1 MRDNNG
7 IDDLYQSC
15 LQSKEESSSQDN
27 SKNDKKEAK
36 LQSKNS
42 LNQKSLALLNTS
54 VIHSQDLGVI
64 VFDSQYN
71 VCLWNSWI
79 ENLSAVA
86 KKDAIGR
93 KLNEIFP
100 DFDSKRFETAVENAI
115 KGGLSSILSQVF
127 NPYPLPLYKDVNA
140 KENENRI
147 HQQINVKHV
156 RIEERPFAIVEVRNV
171 TATVVKEQLLKN
183 QTKELK
189 KASEESTVQRNYI
202 QSILDSSSEA
212 ILTVSAS
219 GVVKSYNRSVC
230 EIFELAGSEVKGK
243 LITLFVPE
251 FRIVDF
257 QSTDE
262 PRILRG
268 QTASQRA
275 IDLDVLCSPLADGKQ
290 DFVVTMR
297 DISEQQLMKAA
308 VFRSEK
314 LAWTTI
320 DSIADG
326 VVTTDQFGVI
336 DLLNPIASELLK
348 QEQSDLIGQKI
359 SNIFQLVNEETN
371 GKSDCIV
378 SLAIKQ
384 KETVYSSDDSAL
396 KLIASSKNIRADKVE
411 KENSLLPVMASASP
425 ILDLDDQVTG
435 CVLVFRDVKESRQ
448 LSNQLTWEA
457 SHDAL
462 TGLHNRKSFNERLD
476 SIVADSQ
483 SAALLFMDLDRFK
496 LVNDTAGHAIG
507 DELLK
512 QVSRIFLE
520 HFRADDFVS
529 RLGGD
534 EFAALLLNCSQE
546 KARALAQELC
556 GLLEKHA
563 VPWQDRVFTVGV
575 SIGLTMVLGDD
586 ESTSKVIER
595 ADAACYSAKK
605 SGRSRVHVF
614 GESDEET
621 QYQANVERASQISE
635 AISKE
640 RFVLYKQPIVSIA
653 GNERKLHHYE
663 ILIRMLDE
671 DNSIIPPNDF
681 IPAAEQFGLMQLVDR
696 YVISKVVEYIKIN
709 RQKDLKFSFAI
720 NLSGASIIDEVFSVF
735 LDDIVR
741 REKILPSDIHFEIT
755 ETAAISN
762 LGIARKFIDHFHQL
776 GFSFALDDF
785 GSGMSSFGYLKNLP
799 LDYIK
804 IDGQFIKEIIGNE
817 TDFAMVSSINYLG
830 HMLGLK
836 CIAEFVENDEIMSI
850 LDKIGVDYAQAYGIE
865 RPTTLFDDD
874 DLFEQ

>member
-1 MRDNNG
+1 
-7 IDDLYQSC
+7 
-15 LQSKEESSSQDN
+15 
-27 SKNDKKEAK
+27 
-36 LQSKNS
+36 
-42 LNQKSLALLNTS
+42 
-54 VIHSQDLGVI
+54 
-64 VFDSQYN
+64 
-71 VCLWNSWI
+71 
-79 ENLSAVA
+79 
-86 KKDAIGR
+86 
-93 KLNEIFP
+93 
-100 DFDSKRFETAVENAI
+100 
-115 KGGLSSILSQVF
+115 
-127 NPYPLPLYKDVNA
+127 
-140 KENENRI
+140 
-147 HQQINVKHV
+147 
-156 RIEERPFAIVEVRNV
+156 
-171 TATVVKEQLLKN
+171 
-183 QTKELK
+183 
-189 KASEESTVQRNYI
+189 
-202 QSILDSSSEA
+202 
-212 ILTVSAS
+212 
-219 GVVKSYNRSVC
+219 
-230 EIFELAGSEVKGK
+230 
-243 LITLFVPE
+243 
-251 FRIVDF
+251 
-257 QSTDE
+257 
-262 PRILRG
+262 
-268 QTASQRA
+268 
-275 IDLDVLCSPLADGKQ
+275 
-290 DFVVTMR
+290 
-297 DISEQQLMKAA
+297 
-308 VFRSEK
+308 
-314 LAWTTI
+314 
-320 DSIADG
+320 
-326 VVTTDQFGVI
+326 
-336 DLLNPIASELLK
+336 
-348 QEQSDLIGQKI
+348 
-359 SNIFQLVNEETN
+359 
-371 GKSDCIV
+371 
-378 SLAIKQ
+378 
-384 KETVYSSDDSAL
+384 
-396 KLIASSKNIRADKVE
+396 
-411 KENSLLPVMASASP
+411 
-425 ILDLDDQVTG
+425 
-435 CVLVFRDVKESRQ
+435 VLVFRDVKESRQ

-462 TGLHNRKSFNERLD
+462 TGLHNRKSFNERLGA
-476 SIVADSQ
+476 IVTESQ

-520 HFRADDFVS
+520 HFRVDDFVS

-534 EFAALLLNCSQE
+534 EFAALLPNCSLE
-546 KARALAQELC
+546 KARLLAQELC

-575 SIGLTMVLGDD
+575 SIGLTLVLSDD

-709 RQKDLKFSFAI
+709 RQKDRTFSFAI

-741 REKILPSDIHFEIT
+741 RENILPSDIHFEIT

-830 HMLGLK
+830 HMMGLK

-850 LDKIGVDYAQAYGIE
+850 LDKIGVDYAQGYGIE
-865 RPTTLFDDD
+865 RPTPLFDDD
-874 DLFEQ
+874 GLLEK